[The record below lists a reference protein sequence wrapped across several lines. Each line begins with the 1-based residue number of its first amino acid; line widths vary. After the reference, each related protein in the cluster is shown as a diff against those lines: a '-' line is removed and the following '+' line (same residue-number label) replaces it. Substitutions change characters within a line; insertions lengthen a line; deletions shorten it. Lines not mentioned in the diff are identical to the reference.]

1 MDEFVA
7 NFNLDRQEFEADFEL
22 EQPVEFDA
30 LFEINPAGASWGS
43 ITGTLSN
50 QTDLQNALNLKADK
64 TELDAD
70 VELLN
75 QTITEAYNTLDSKI
89 DDVNSDL
96 SGDIS
101 ALTQTVENNN
111 TAINNRVDGI
121 VDSFDADIE
130 EINTAIQN
138 EATTRAENDSLL
150 QGSINTLNTNLT
162 NEISN
167 RTTADSG
174 LQTQINSVKQTADS
188 ALQPN
193 DNITLL
199 NNNAGYITNADLP
212 TLEDLTTQAQL
223 DAINSGATTSK
234 IGQIATNT
242 SNINSLSDTV
252 TNNYNT
258 LDGRIT
264 SEVSALNTA
273 IGAETTNRQ
282 NADNALQSQID
293 AIVSSSDV
301 FDIVGTYAELQ
312 AYDISTVPVNDIIKV
327 LVDSTHNNSATYYRC
342 TETNNVKSWTYIGA
356 EGAYYTKSEAD
367 NKFVEQT
374 TTVNGKALSNN
385 ITLTASDV
393 GALPSSTVI
402 GSGVLTI
409 QVNGSD
415 IDTFNANATSNK
427 SINITVPTAT
437 SDLTNDSN
445 FATVSQIPTN
455 NNQLTNGAGY
465 ITSADLPTNY
475 VTTDTDQN
483 IIGTKTFVGSKKIAF
498 KQSGTSDKLGFTLY
512 NNSNVE
518 KGYLE
523 FNPTNTIDGAPLMT
537 LGNYATSASGI
548 TQVGFRR
555 YSSVSGANGAYN
567 LLTPLIADAKSPFNL
582 TTTYTNFYLPLGF
595 TDGTNTIKTA
605 KSGVVNLS
613 TLLPD
618 LSNYVTS
625 STLTT
630 TLEDY
635 VLSSSLATVATSGN
649 YNDLTNKPT
658 IPDISNLANK
668 DLSNLS
674 STGNAKFQA
683 PLVSG
688 TNIKTINNESLLG
701 SGNIDIQTGG
711 TVDDSFSTT
720 SENPLQNKVITNAL
734 MDVTTGSYYVYG
746 SPTISN
752 NIISNM
758 STSDYILTD
767 YVWNCTSSDNWA
779 LTVWIETFD
788 YVNNP
793 IVFSN
798 SVDGTKSIEVGFS
811 QEQLYVK
818 LSSDGNNWDIADTA
832 VPYTN
837 FLGGA
842 MAFQLRYDRG
852 YVTIFTYSGYYSQ
865 YTSYQGTPY
874 NTNSQMKIYN
884 SVSTNTTTID
894 LSKSSMVVN
903 NSTVWDGSGGAIAY
917 TPKFQEKLVSGT
929 NIKTINGTSLLG
941 SGNIDTLEIFIAEYG
956 VTSFAD
962 IQTAYNAGKAIFCN
976 NNNHLYVLYN
986 FLPTNRAVFT
996 VIDLN
1001 TSYRIECI
1009 LNVGWN
1015 TVPSRTL
1022 EQTSNK
1028 VTSISSSSTNT
1039 QYPSAKCVYDELA
1052 DVYDELVDK
1061 ADTDLSNLSATGQK
1075 VIDGQWVGSYSQIST
1090 AKATG
1095 TYDID
1100 LSSYL
1105 PNDNYNY
1112 EVYFFAHMYSSNSTY
1127 SKVYVKTSILSTAG
1141 ETSGIRVG
1149 YVGANSRQGVTNTIL
1164 PIGADRI
1171 LTIEITGR
1179 TLDGS
1184 DTGFCLAGYRRLG
1197 TNS

>member
-30 LFEINPAGASWGS
+30 VFEINPTGASWGG

-64 TELDAD
+64 TE
-70 VELLN
+70 VEED
-75 QTITEAYNTLDSKI
+75 ITTLDNKI
-89 DDVNSDL
+89 DNVQSDL

-101 ALTQTVENNN
+101 TLDTN
-111 TAINNRVDGI
+111 
-121 VDSFDADIE
+121 
-130 EINTAIQN
+130 IQN

-150 QGSINTLNTNLT
+150 QGDINTLNTNLT

-167 RTTADSG
+167 RETADSG

-188 ALQPN
+188 AIQPN

-199 NNNAGYITNADLP
+199 NNNAGYITNTDLP

-223 DAINSGATTSK
+223 DAINSGATSSK

-273 IGAETTNRQ
+273 IGTETTNRQ

-342 TETNNVKSWTYIGA
+342 TETGGIKSWTYIGA

-367 NKFVEQT
+367 NLFVEQT
-374 TTVNGKALSNN
+374 TTINNKPLSNN

-409 QVNGSD
+409 QKNGSD
-415 IDTFNANATSNK
+415 IDTFSANATSNK

-483 IIGTKTFVGSKKIAF
+483 ITGTKTFVGSKKIAF

-537 LGNYATSASGI
+537 LGNYATSASSI

-567 LLTPLIADAKSPFNL
+567 LLTPLIADAKTPFNL

-595 TDGTNTIKTA
+595 TDGTNTVKTA
-605 KSGVVNLS
+605 KSGVVDLS

-630 TLEDY
+630 TLADY
-635 VLSSSLATVATSGN
+635 VLSSSLATVATSGS
-649 YNDLTNKPT
+649 YNDLADKPT
-658 IPDISNLANK
+658 IPTVNNATITFTQGGTTKGTITLNQSSDATIALDTGGGGGAVIDDNTPSTTTVYSSQK
-668 DLSNLS
+668 TQDLIDALVARIVALETNING
-674 STGNAKFQA
+674 GNA
-683 PLVSG
+683 
-688 TNIKTINNESLLG
+688 
-701 SGNIDIQTGG
+701 
-711 TVDDSFSTT
+711 
-720 SENPLQNKVITNAL
+720 
-734 MDVTTGSYYVYG
+734 
-746 SPTISN
+746 
-752 NIISNM
+752 
-758 STSDYILTD
+758 
-767 YVWNCTSSDNWA
+767 
-779 LTVWIETFD
+779 
-788 YVNNP
+788 
-793 IVFSN
+793 
-798 SVDGTKSIEVGFS
+798 
-811 QEQLYVK
+811 
-818 LSSDGNNWDIADTA
+818 
-832 VPYTN
+832 
-837 FLGGA
+837 
-842 MAFQLRYDRG
+842 
-852 YVTIFTYSGYYSQ
+852 
-865 YTSYQGTPY
+865 
-874 NTNSQMKIYN
+874 
-884 SVSTNTTTID
+884 
-894 LSKSSMVVN
+894 
-903 NSTVWDGSGGAIAY
+903 
-917 TPKFQEKLVSGT
+917 
-929 NIKTINGTSLLG
+929 
-941 SGNIDTLEIFIAEYG
+941 
-956 VTSFAD
+956 
-962 IQTAYNAGKAIFCN
+962 
-976 NNNHLYVLYN
+976 
-986 FLPTNRAVFT
+986 
-996 VIDLN
+996 
-1001 TSYRIECI
+1001 
-1009 LNVGWN
+1009 
-1015 TVPSRTL
+1015 
-1022 EQTSNK
+1022 
-1028 VTSISSSSTNT
+1028 
-1039 QYPSAKCVYDELA
+1039 
-1052 DVYDELVDK
+1052 
-1061 ADTDLSNLSATGQK
+1061 
-1075 VIDGQWVGSYSQIST
+1075 
-1090 AKATG
+1090 
-1095 TYDID
+1095 
-1100 LSSYL
+1100 
-1105 PNDNYNY
+1105 
-1112 EVYFFAHMYSSNSTY
+1112 
-1127 SKVYVKTSILSTAG
+1127 
-1141 ETSGIRVG
+1141 
-1149 YVGANSRQGVTNTIL
+1149 
-1164 PIGADRI
+1164 
-1171 LTIEITGR
+1171 
-1179 TLDGS
+1179 
-1184 DTGFCLAGYRRLG
+1184 
-1197 TNS
+1197 

>member
-1 MDEFVA
+1 MPE
-7 NFNLDRQEFEADFEL
+7 LDADFIISNNNQL
-22 EQPVEFDA
+22 NVEYEVSEGQHFDCS
-30 LFEINPAGASWGS
+30 FEIYAAGASWGG

-50 QTDLQNALNLKADK
+50 QTDLQNALDLKADK

-75 QTITEAYNTLDSKI
+75 QTITEAYNTLDNKI

-101 ALTQTVENNN
+101 TLTQTVEDNN
-111 TAINNRVDGI
+111 TAINNRVDGV

-130 EINTAIQN
+130 EINTNISNIQTTVSDNYTDLNTKIQN

-150 QGSINTLNTNLT
+150 QGGINTLNTNLT
-162 NEISN
+162 NEINN

-174 LQTQINSVKQTADS
+174 LQTQINSVKQTADT

-223 DAINSGATTSK
+223 DALNSGATSAK

-327 LVDSTHNNSATYYRC
+327 LVDSTHDNAATYYRC

-367 NKFVEQT
+367 NKFVEQAT
-374 TTVNGKALSNN
+374 TINNKPLSSN

-409 QVNGSD
+409 QKNGSN
-415 IDTFNANATSNK
+415 IDTFSANATSNK

-483 IIGTKTFVGSKKIAF
+483 ITGTKTFVGSKKIAF

-537 LGNYATSASGI
+537 LGNYATSASSI

-605 KSGVVNLS
+605 KSGVVDLS

-630 TLEDY
+630 TLADY
-635 VLSSSLATVATSGN
+635 VLSSSLATVATSGS
-649 YNDLTNKPT
+649 YNDLADKPT
-658 IPDISNLANK
+658 IPTVNNATITFTQGGTTKGTITLNQSSDATIALDAGGGGGAVIDDNTPSTTTVYSSQK
-668 DLSNLS
+668 TQDLIDALVARIVALETNING
-674 STGNAKFQA
+674 GNA
-683 PLVSG
+683 
-688 TNIKTINNESLLG
+688 
-701 SGNIDIQTGG
+701 
-711 TVDDSFSTT
+711 
-720 SENPLQNKVITNAL
+720 
-734 MDVTTGSYYVYG
+734 
-746 SPTISN
+746 
-752 NIISNM
+752 
-758 STSDYILTD
+758 
-767 YVWNCTSSDNWA
+767 
-779 LTVWIETFD
+779 
-788 YVNNP
+788 
-793 IVFSN
+793 
-798 SVDGTKSIEVGFS
+798 
-811 QEQLYVK
+811 
-818 LSSDGNNWDIADTA
+818 
-832 VPYTN
+832 
-837 FLGGA
+837 
-842 MAFQLRYDRG
+842 
-852 YVTIFTYSGYYSQ
+852 
-865 YTSYQGTPY
+865 
-874 NTNSQMKIYN
+874 
-884 SVSTNTTTID
+884 
-894 LSKSSMVVN
+894 
-903 NSTVWDGSGGAIAY
+903 
-917 TPKFQEKLVSGT
+917 
-929 NIKTINGTSLLG
+929 
-941 SGNIDTLEIFIAEYG
+941 
-956 VTSFAD
+956 
-962 IQTAYNAGKAIFCN
+962 
-976 NNNHLYVLYN
+976 
-986 FLPTNRAVFT
+986 
-996 VIDLN
+996 
-1001 TSYRIECI
+1001 
-1009 LNVGWN
+1009 
-1015 TVPSRTL
+1015 
-1022 EQTSNK
+1022 
-1028 VTSISSSSTNT
+1028 
-1039 QYPSAKCVYDELA
+1039 
-1052 DVYDELVDK
+1052 
-1061 ADTDLSNLSATGQK
+1061 
-1075 VIDGQWVGSYSQIST
+1075 
-1090 AKATG
+1090 
-1095 TYDID
+1095 
-1100 LSSYL
+1100 
-1105 PNDNYNY
+1105 
-1112 EVYFFAHMYSSNSTY
+1112 
-1127 SKVYVKTSILSTAG
+1127 
-1141 ETSGIRVG
+1141 
-1149 YVGANSRQGVTNTIL
+1149 
-1164 PIGADRI
+1164 
-1171 LTIEITGR
+1171 
-1179 TLDGS
+1179 
-1184 DTGFCLAGYRRLG
+1184 
-1197 TNS
+1197 